1 MAKRKRKIYGE
12 DRPRLRHNTVYNQV
26 ASDAWVDV
34 SDLCVHIH
42 KAKNGVKVEIWHIEG
57 EQPIA
62 VVEALSADVD
72 RVKVVR
78 KVVSSK
84 L

>member
-1 MAKRKRKIYGE
+1 
-12 DRPRLRHNTVYNQV
+12 VYNQV

>member
-1 MAKRKRKIYGE
+1 
-12 DRPRLRHNTVYNQV
+12 
-26 ASDAWVDV
+26 
-34 SDLCVHIH
+34 VHIH